1 MKKTT
6 WVGLIILIVGIIC
19 LAIGLDNGGFRTVY
33 WDHGFNVEGTRTG
46 RNKERTAHFYHVKQL
61 TVSTSNQVTVRKGN
75 VSKISVIYPS
85 KTKVTHSGNKLT
97 VQGSKHWK
105 KAFTLFGFHTVE
117 DNFGRTVIT
126 VPKDFKLDSL
136 TCHIH
141 EYNSDNLN
149 GHVRINGISA
159 KQLSFTG
166 ESNLSLNE
174 VHSDKLKISSMGHL
188 SLSNSRFRDGSLHN
202 DFGNINLR
210 SNQFA
215 RLAAETDAG
224 HISFNIQNVSKR
236 FSADSETGSING
248 LVNRNHRTQIAVS
261 TSVGQKSIFGRSIS
275 HYGRQNIKNPVNY
288 HFTTEVGH
296 VKIQ

>member
-19 LAIGLDNGGFRTVY
+19 LAVGLGNDGFRTVY
-33 WDHGFNVEGTRTG
+33 WDHGFNVEGTG
-46 RNKERTAHFYHVKQL
+46 RNKERTAHFDHVKQL
-61 TVSTSNQVTVRKGN
+61 TVATSNQVTIRKGN
-75 VSKISVIYPS
+75 VSKISVTYPS
-85 KTKVTHSGNKLT
+85 KTKVTQSGNKLT

-117 DNFGRTVIT
+117 DNFGHTVIT
-126 VPKDFKLDSL
+126 VPKDLKLDSL

-159 KQLSFTG
+159 KRLSFSG

-174 VHSDKLKISSMGHL
+174 IHVADELKISSMGHL
-188 SLSNSRFRDGSLHN
+188 SLSNSTFNDGSLHN
-202 DFGNINLR
+202 DVGNINLR
-210 SNQFA
+210 SNQFT

-224 HISFNIQNVSKR
+224 HISFNTQNVSKR

-248 LVNRNHRTQIAVS
+248 RVKRNRRTQISVS
-261 TSVGQKSIFGRSIS
+261 TSVGHKSIFGRSVS